1 MNKKVF
7 KKEVSVFFVLYLIV
21 LRHLIKNQEST
32 FILYLYWLIIGST
45 LREKEG
51 SKINE
56 NFEQE
61 DNNDKNFVQEELLL

>member
-7 KKEVSVFFVLYLIV
+7 KKEVSILFVLYLIV
-21 LRHLIKNQEST
+21 LKYLIKNRKST
-32 FILYLYWLIIGST
+32 FALYLCWLIIGST
-45 LREKEG
+45 LREKEASEITG
-51 SKINE
+51 